1 MPKNVQTAECAV
13 KRGSVQ
19 RTQWGSQGLSMEHR
33 DTMQE
38 EIEQGRN
45 GEEIGV
51 GMSGL
56 RGK

>member
-1 MPKNVQTAECAV
+1 MPKNVRTTECAV
-13 KRGSVQ
+13 KPCSVQ

-33 DTMQE
+33 DAMQE

-51 GMSGL
+51 RMSGL

>member
-1 MPKNVQTAECAV
+1 
-13 KRGSVQ
+13 
-19 RTQWGSQGLSMEHR
+19 MEHR
-33 DTMQE
+33 DAMQE